1 MAASPLCGALGP
13 VFNDTAERSFSH
25 PCSSVHTHNFLE
37 VRPPMWGAFTEA
49 SSWPSRT
56 LSLTLFIVE
65 GKVPVK
71 DGKLLYADGR
81 GAALV
86 VRSLSLR

>member
-1 MAASPLCGALGP
+1 
-13 VFNDTAERSFSH
+13 
-25 PCSSVHTHNFLE
+25 
-37 VRPPMWGAFTEA
+37 MWGAFTEA

-56 LSLTLFIVE
+56 LSLTLFILE

-86 VRSLSLR
+86 VRSLSLL